1 VDGFPHQHEEWKDF
15 TKGSGV
21 LAGGEELMTKI
32 RADKKLTPKGRIMQ
46 ERAIR
51 KVLVV
56 RLDCLESAML
66 MRWRN
71 DQKKDKRREEAQEE
85 VKWELQSQN
94 DDIKTMLDNM
104 KGGNLIEIVELKTVA
119 VEDIEATMKRWMAEI
134 RKTGTWEKCST

>member
-1 VDGFPHQHEEWKDF
+1 MDGFPHRHEEWKDF

-21 LAGGEELMTKI
+21 LAGGEEMMTKI
-32 RADKKLTPKGRIMQ
+32 RADKELTPEGRVRR

-51 KVLVV
+51 KVLVI
-56 RLDCLESAML
+56 RLECLESAVL
-66 MRWRN
+66 VRWRN
-71 DQKKDKRREEAQEE
+71 DQKKDKRREEAEEE

-104 KGGNLIEIVELKTVA
+104 KGGNLIEIVELKAVA

-134 RKTGTWEKCST
+134 RKTSTWEKCPT